1 MFAKEDMADFELKA
15 AIEGFFFDH
24 KVVVRNPS
32 ANQLPYGGMP
42 LLSLAGFTDFMSVE
56 YAADPDDIF
65 VVPGL
70 NNALRVYNI
79 WPERGPLPRYV
90 FPPRRPIEIQQR
102 IDQASQRCA
111 ANAQEKLRA
120 NQARIQ
126 MKLQGQQNAVDLIDG
141 THRYYRYY

>member
-24 KVVVRNPS
+24 KVVVRNPT
-32 ANQLPYGGMP
+32 APQLPYGGMP

-56 YAADPDDIF
+56 YTADPDDIF

-79 WPERGPLPRYV
+79 WPERGPLLRYV
-90 FPPRRPIEIQQR
+90 FPLRRPIEIQQR
-102 IDQASQRCA
+102 IDQATQRCA
-111 ANAQEKLRA
+111 INAQEKLRA
-120 NQARIQ
+120 NQARLQ
-126 MKLQGQQNAVDLIDG
+126 MKLQGQQDAIDLIDG
-141 THRYYRYY
+141 TRRYYRYY